1 MKFKWYFSIDD
12 VVEVLTGSANVK
24 DYLKKLGKRDPKFDG
39 YWGTDCPLVTMPGAD
54 ARIRSVR
61 AAHAEGLFRIE
72 KAILKRYLT
81 DDLATTA
88 ASRSLGNGMPSL
100 S

>member
-24 DYLKKLGKRDPKFDG
+24 DYLKKLGKRDPELDA
-39 YWGTDCPLVTMPGAD
+39 YWGTNCLLVARPGTD
-54 ARIRSVR
+54 AGIRPIR

-72 KAILKRYLT
+72 KAILKRHLT
-81 DDLATTA
+81 DDLATA
-88 ASRSLGNGMPSL
+88 AVSRSLGNAMPSL